1 MGYKKFIHQRYF
13 DAFLLLTICFA
24 QSFAASKIRHIR
36 ARYDAHNDEIV
47 VEWEWRGQQRLDGM
61 KSSHI
66 YRPFDSI
73 QFCRIA
79 CRLNFDQYRNFESDW
94 DP

>member
-1 MGYKKFIHQRYF
+1 MGYKKFIRQRYF
-13 DAFLLLTICFA
+13 DAFLLLTICFS

-79 CRLNFDQYRNFESDW
+79 CRLNFDQYRDFESD
-94 DP
+94 